1 MAASLAASK
10 LLVPIAHVEAGLR
23 SGDRSMPEEIN
34 RLVTD
39 TLSTWCFTTEEAGD
53 SDWEPPR
60 RRVWPIVLRVGGVL
74 LITALVAPVVLRALS
89 G

>member
-1 MAASLAASK
+1 M
-10 LLVPIAHVEAGLR
+10 
-23 SGDRSMPEEIN
+23 GDDDWEFSNEGDLDPE
-34 RLVTD
+34 L
-39 TLSTWCFTTEEAGD
+39 TEEAGD